1 MVLKAVLAEAMMV
14 KAVTAEAVVALVALH
29 SVVEMANSVAEVVA
43 AKAMMVSGESM
54 VLADCEA
61 MDSPSPGRGRT
72 GKGQNDQS
80 HQERPK
86 DDPILPTS
94 RFHHS
99 PFLIYSTALRPRSGQ
114 ALGWWLSRACGEP
127 RRTTVEGLRASPSLE
142 LRLNSTAA
150 ARCPGPTRYNRS

>member
-1 MVLKAVLAEAMMV
+1 MQLKVVTYLPMVATDVPSV
-14 KAVTAEAVVALVALH
+14 IKAVTAEAVVALVALH
-29 SVVEMANSVAEVVA
+29 SVVEMANSVAEALRV
-43 AKAMMVSGESM
+43 KAMMVSGESM

-72 GKGQNDQS
+72 GKGHNDHS

-94 RFHHS
+94 RFHQF
-99 PFLIYSTALRPRSGQ
+99 PLPYL
-114 ALGWWLSRACGEP
+114 LD
-127 RRTTVEGLRASPSLE
+127 SPSME

>member
-1 MVLKAVLAEAMMV
+1 MQLKVVTYLPMVVTDVPAVI
-14 KAVTAEAVVALVALH
+14 KAVTAEAVVALH

-43 AKAMMVSGESM
+43 VKAMMVSGESM

-72 GKGQNDQS
+72 GKGHNNQS

-94 RFHHS
+94 RFHQF
-99 PFLIYSTALRPRSGQ
+99 PLPYLFD
-114 ALGWWLSRACGEP
+114 
-127 RRTTVEGLRASPSLE
+127 SPSTP
-142 LRLNSTAA
+142 LRT
-150 ARCPGPTRYNRS
+150 GPSMVPVPSLW

>member
-1 MVLKAVLAEAMMV
+1 MQLKVVTYLPMVVTDV
-14 KAVTAEAVVALVALH
+14 PSVIKAVTAEAVVALVALH

-43 AKAMMVSGESM
+43 AKAMMVSGESI

-99 PFLIYSTALRPRSGQ
+99 PSIRQPIQKWPSHRRPFLSPSMVPVPSL
-114 ALGWWLSRACGEP
+114 
-127 RRTTVEGLRASPSLE
+127 VEGLRTGPSMEPVPSLW
-142 LRLNSTAA
+142 
-150 ARCPGPTRYNRS
+150 